1 MKKIYFAVFSM
12 LLSIQMYAQ
21 ESDSTIIRNIYT
33 EILYNGKCYEWLHDL
48 CKDVGHRLSG
58 SPQADMSVRWAKET
72 LDDEGFDKV
81 WLQEVMVPRWI
92 RGQKE
97 YAEIIG
103 VGQVEVLALGNSIA
117 TPEDGIQAQVIEVHN
132 FDELE
137 KAGEENIKGKI
148 VFFNHY
154 WEHEYINTFESYSPC
169 VEYRWKGP
177 SEAAKYGAVAVV
189 VRSVSS
195 AMDEFPHTGSM
206 RYLDENKKI
215 PAVAIS
221 TLDAE
226 LLSATLAEF
235 PKTEFKLLTWCKFL
249 PDVKSYNVIAEIT
262 GSEFPNEVIT
272 VGGHLDSWDVGEG
285 AHDDGAGCV
294 QSMEVLRTIKA
305 LNIKPKR
312 TIRCVLFM
320 NEENGNRGGHAYA
333 DWAKTTN
340 EKHIAAM
347 ESDAGGFSPRGFT
360 IEDDSDAIVKIFTDL
375 KPLFLPYGV
384 YYIQRGHGGTD
395 IGPLKELGT
404 TLIGLVPDSQRYMD
418 IHHTANDTFDKVNK
432 RELSLGA
439 ATMTS
444 VVWWIS
450 ENGIE

>member
-1 MKKIYFAVFSM
+1 
-12 LLSIQMYAQ
+12 
-21 ESDSTIIRNIYT
+21 
-33 EILYNGKCYEWLHDL
+33 
-48 CKDVGHRLSG
+48 
-58 SPQADMSVRWAKET
+58 
-72 LDDEGFDKV
+72 
-81 WLQEVMVPRWI
+81 
-92 RGQKE
+92 
-97 YAEIIG
+97 
-103 VGQVEVLALGNSIA
+103 
-117 TPEDGIQAQVIEVHN
+117 
-132 FDELE
+132 
-137 KAGEENIKGKI
+137 
-148 VFFNHY
+148 
-154 WEHEYINTFESYSPC
+154 
-169 VEYRWKGP
+169 
-177 SEAAKYGAVAVV
+177 